1 MPKTIITL
9 AKPGL
14 SPYNSRMAWPVA
26 ICMFVALGAVVVTL
40 GLGVYGMARGGE
52 FNQKYGNRLMRLR
65 VILQGVALLLFI
77 LAAAL
82 AHKGS

>member
-1 MPKTIITL
+1 
-9 AKPGL
+9 
-14 SPYNSRMAWPVA
+14 
-26 ICMFVALGAVVVTL
+26 MFIALGAVVVTL
-40 GLGVYGMARGGE
+40 GLGVYGMVRGGE

-65 VILQGVALLLFI
+65 VILQGGAVLLLL

>member
-1 MPKTIITL
+1 
-9 AKPGL
+9 
-14 SPYNSRMAWPVA
+14 
-26 ICMFVALGAVVVTL
+26 MFIALGAVVVTL